1 MSNKPKNTENT
12 ADVGQWGSRFGYLMV
27 AAGASIG
34 LGNIWKFPYL
44 AYRGGGG
51 VFLVVYLF
59 VVFVLAKPMV
69 EMETA
74 IGRHSAADTVT
85 AFEKIH
91 PKWGFVGWM
100 GNLCTLMINMYYVVV
115 GGWVLRY
122 MCQFIF
128 VGDFGGDPAAFFK
141 DFTTNPVQSVL
152 WAVIL
157 LAFVAFMMLFGITN
171 LVEKMAKFIMPA
183 LFVLL
188 IICGGY
194 ACSISPEARQGLRYY
209 LLPDF
214 SKFTVKVFADAVTQ
228 VLFSVG
234 IGWSLFV
241 TLGANIPKQN
251 NLRSDAIFVSFADT
265 VAATL
270 GGFVI
275 IPSAFAAGIDVQA
288 GPALI
293 FEVMSGIFLNL
304 PFGRVIGSF
313 FFLALMFAV
322 ISSLF
327 SFFEINIRT
336 AEFKLK
342 LDRKKA
348 TLLLTVIIGIGNIL
362 VALGFGPL
370 DGLKLPWF
378 YFGSTASYGLY
389 DWLDCFSAYVLM
401 PLGCIVTCLFVACA
415 WKWKGYEAELTN
427 DGANGKIGKWD
438 KLCTCVLVP
447 LFMLIVIL
455 NVFGFIK

>member
-1 MSNKPKNTENT
+1 MNEQQNN
-12 ADVGQWGSRFGYLMV
+12 VGQWGSRFGYLMV

-34 LGNIWKFPYL
+34 LGNMWKFPYL

-51 VFLVVYLF
+51 VFLVVYIL
-59 VVFVLAKPMV
+59 VVLVLAKPMV

-85 AFEKIH
+85 AFEVIN
-91 PKWGFVGWM
+91 PKWGFVGWI
-100 GNLCTLMINMYYVVV
+100 GNLCTLLINFYYVVV

-122 MCQFIF
+122 AVQFIF
-128 VGDFGGDPAAFFK
+128 VGDFGENPSVFFQS
-141 DFTTNPVQSVL
+141 FTTDPVQPVL
-152 WAVIL
+152 WALLL
-157 LAFVAFMMLFGITN
+157 LAFISVMLVFGITN
-171 LVEKMAKFIMPA
+171 TVEKLSKFIMPA

-188 IICGGY
+188 IICGVY
-194 ACSISPEARQGLRYY
+194 ACTINEGAIEGLKYY

-241 TLGANIPKQN
+241 TLGANIPKKN
-251 NLRSDAIFVSFADT
+251 NLRSDALFVSFADT
-265 VAATL
+265 AAAVL

-275 IPSAFAAGIDVQA
+275 IPSAFGAGIDVQA

-293 FEVMSGIFLNL
+293 FEVMSGIFLKL
-304 PFGRVIGSF
+304 PGGRIIGSF
-313 FFLALMFAV
+313 FFVALTFAV

-336 AEFKLK
+336 AEIKWGLG
-342 LDRKKA
+342 RKKG
-348 TLLLTVIIGIGNIL
+348 TILLAVIIGIGNVL
-362 VALGFGPL
+362 VSLGFGPL
-370 DGLKLPWF
+370 SHWKLPWI

-389 DWLDCFSAYVLM
+389 DWFDCFSAYVLM
-401 PLGCIVTCLFVACA
+401 PIGCILVCLFVWRV
-415 WKWKGYEAELTN
+415 WKWKDYEKELTN
-427 DGANGKIGKWD
+427 DGENGKVRTWD
-438 KLCTCVLVP
+438 KFCTCVTVP
-447 LFMLIVIL
+447 LCMVIVIL

>member
-1 MSNKPKNTENT
+1 MNEQQNN
-12 ADVGQWGSRFGYLMV
+12 VGQWGSRFGYLMV

-34 LGNIWKFPYL
+34 LGNMWKFPYL

-51 VFLVVYLF
+51 VFLVVYIL
-59 VVFVLAKPMV
+59 VVLVLAKPMV

-85 AFEKIH
+85 AFEVIN
-91 PKWGFVGWM
+91 PKWGFVGWI
-100 GNLCTLMINMYYVVV
+100 GNLCTLLINFYYVVV

-122 MCQFIF
+122 AVQFIF
-128 VGDFGGDPAAFFK
+128 VGDFGENPSVFFQS
-141 DFTTNPVQSVL
+141 FTTDPVQPVL
-152 WAVIL
+152 WALLL
-157 LAFVAFMMLFGITN
+157 LAFISVMLVFGITN
-171 LVEKMAKFIMPA
+171 TVEKLSKFIMPA

-188 IICGGY
+188 IICGVY
-194 ACSISPEARQGLRYY
+194 ACTINEGAMEGLKYY

-241 TLGANIPKQN
+241 TLGANIPKKN
-251 NLRSDAIFVSFADT
+251 NLRSDALFVSFADT
-265 VAATL
+265 VAAML

-275 IPSAFAAGIDVQA
+275 IPSAFGAGIDVQA

-293 FEVMSGIFLNL
+293 FEVMSGIFLKL
-304 PFGRVIGSF
+304 PGGRIIGSF
-313 FFLALMFAV
+313 FFIALTFAV

-336 AEFKLK
+336 AEIKWGLG
-342 LDRKKA
+342 RKKG
-348 TLLLTVIIGIGNIL
+348 TILLAVIIGIGNVL
-362 VALGFGPL
+362 VSLGFGPL
-370 DGLKLPWF
+370 SNWKLPWI

-389 DWLDCFSAYVLM
+389 DWFDCFSAYVLM
-401 PLGCIVTCLFVACA
+401 PIGCILVCLFVWRV
-415 WKWKGYEAELTN
+415 WKWKDYEKELTN
-427 DGANGKIGKWD
+427 DGENGKVRTWD
-438 KLCTCVLVP
+438 KVCTCVSVP
-447 LFMLIVIL
+447 LCMVIVIL

>member
-1 MSNKPKNTENT
+1 MSNEKQSN
-12 ADVGQWGSRFGYLMV
+12 VGQWGSRFGYLMV

-34 LGNIWKFPYL
+34 LGNMWKFPYL

-51 VFLVVYLF
+51 VFLVVYIL
-59 VVFVLAKPMV
+59 VVLVLAKPMV

-85 AFEKIH
+85 AFEVIN
-91 PKWGFVGWM
+91 PKWGFVGWI
-100 GNLCTLMINMYYVVV
+100 GNLCTLLINFYYVVV

-122 MCQFIF
+122 AVQFIF
-128 VGDFGGDPAAFFK
+128 VGDFGENPSVFFQN
-141 DFTTNPVQSVL
+141 FTTDPVQPVL
-152 WAVIL
+152 WALLL
-157 LAFVAFMMLFGITN
+157 LAFISVMLVFGITN
-171 LVEKMAKFIMPA
+171 TVEKLSKFIMPA

-188 IICGGY
+188 IICGVY
-194 ACSISPEARQGLRYY
+194 ACTINEGAIEGLKYY

-241 TLGANIPKQN
+241 TLGANIPKKN
-251 NLRSDAIFVSFADT
+251 NLRSDALFVSFADT
-265 VAATL
+265 AAAVL

-275 IPSAFAAGIDVQA
+275 IPSAFGAGIDVQA

-293 FEVMSGIFLNL
+293 FEVMSGIFLKL
-304 PFGRVIGSF
+304 PGGRIIGSF
-313 FFLALMFAV
+313 FFIALTFAV

-336 AEFKLK
+336 AEIKWGLG
-342 LDRKKA
+342 RKKG
-348 TLLLTVIIGIGNIL
+348 TILLAVIIGIGNVL
-362 VALGFGPL
+362 VSLGFGPL
-370 DGLKLPWF
+370 SHWKLPWI

-389 DWLDCFSAYVLM
+389 DWFDCFSAYVLM
-401 PLGCIVTCLFVACA
+401 PIGCILVCLFVWRV
-415 WKWKGYEAELTN
+415 WKWKDYEKELTN
-427 DGANGKIGKWD
+427 DGENGKVRTWD
-438 KLCTCVLVP
+438 KFCTCVTVP
-447 LFMLIVIL
+447 LCMVIVIL

>member
-1 MSNKPKNTENT
+1 MSNEKQSN
-12 ADVGQWGSRFGYLMV
+12 VGQWGSRFGYLMV

-34 LGNIWKFPYL
+34 LGNMWKFPYL

-51 VFLVVYLF
+51 VFLVVYIL
-59 VVFVLAKPMV
+59 VVLVLAKPMV

-85 AFEKIH
+85 AFEVIN
-91 PKWGFVGWM
+91 PKWGFVGWI
-100 GNLCTLMINMYYVVV
+100 GNLCTLLINFYYVVV

-122 MCQFIF
+122 AVQFIF
-128 VGDFGGDPAAFFK
+128 VGDFGENPSVFFQN
-141 DFTTNPVQSVL
+141 FTTDPVQPVL
-152 WAVIL
+152 WALLL
-157 LAFVAFMMLFGITN
+157 LAFISVMLVFGITN
-171 LVEKMAKFIMPA
+171 TVEKLSKFIMPA

-188 IICGGY
+188 IICGVY
-194 ACSISPEARQGLRYY
+194 ACTINEGAMEGLKYY

-241 TLGANIPKQN
+241 TLGANIPKKN
-251 NLRSDAIFVSFADT
+251 NLRSDALFVSFADT
-265 VAATL
+265 VAAIL

-275 IPSAFAAGIDVQA
+275 IPSAFGAGIDVQA

-293 FEVMSGIFLNL
+293 FEVMSGIFLKL
-304 PFGRVIGSF
+304 PGGRIIGSF
-313 FFLALMFAV
+313 FFVALTFAV

-336 AEFKLK
+336 AEIKWGLG
-342 LDRKKA
+342 RKKG
-348 TLLLTVIIGIGNIL
+348 TILLAVIIGIGNVL
-362 VALGFGPL
+362 VSLGFGPL
-370 DGLKLPWF
+370 SHWKLPWI

-389 DWLDCFSAYVLM
+389 DWFDCFSAYVLM
-401 PLGCIVTCLFVACA
+401 PIGCILVCLFVWRV
-415 WKWKGYEAELTN
+415 WKWKDYEKELTN
-427 DGANGKIGKWD
+427 DGENGKVRPWD
-438 KLCTCVLVP
+438 KFCTCVTVP
-447 LFMLIVIL
+447 LCMVIVIL

>member
-1 MSNKPKNTENT
+1 MSNKPKTVETNE
-12 ADVGQWGSRFGYLMV
+12 VGQWGSRFGYLMV

-34 LGNIWKFPYL
+34 LGNMWKFPYL

-51 VFLVVYLF
+51 VFLVVYLL
-59 VVFVLAKPMV
+59 VVFILAKPMV

-74 IGRHSAADTVT
+74 IGRHGAADTVT
-85 AFEKIH
+85 VFEKIN
-91 PKWGFVGWM
+91 PKWGFVGWI

-122 MCQFIF
+122 MFQFIF
-128 VGDFGGDPAAFFK
+128 VGDFGGDPAVFFQNFIS
-141 DFTTNPVQSVL
+141 DPAQSIL

-157 LAFVAFMMLFGITN
+157 LAFVSFMMLFGITN
-171 LVEKMAKFIMPA
+171 LVEKLSKFIMPA

-188 IICGGY
+188 IICGVY
-194 ACSISPEARQGLRYY
+194 ACCINESALLGLKYY

-214 SKFTVKVFADAVTQ
+214 SKFNVKVFADAVTQ

-241 TLGANIPKQN
+241 TLGANLPRGN
-251 NLRSDAIFVSFADT
+251 NLRSDALFVSFADT
-265 VAATL
+265 AAATL

-275 IPSAFAAGIDVQA
+275 SPSAFAAGIDVQA

-293 FEVMSGIFLNL
+293 FEVMSGIFLDL

-313 FFLALMFAV
+313 FFVALIFAV

-336 AEFKLK
+336 AEIKLN
-342 LDRKKA
+342 LGRKKA
-348 TLLLTVIIGIGNIL
+348 TLLLTGIIGVGNIL
-362 VALGFGPL
+362 VALGFGPMSNF
-370 DGLKLPWF
+370 KLPWV
-378 YFGSTASYGLY
+378 YFGSTVSYGLY

-401 PLGCIVTCLFVACA
+401 PLGCILVCWFTSRV
-415 WKWKGYEAELTN
+415 WKWKDYEAELTN
-427 DGANGKIGKWD
+427 DGKFGKVSKWD
-438 KLCTCVLVP
+438 KFCICVMVP
-447 LFMLIVIL
+447 LFMVIVIL

>member
-1 MSNKPKNTENT
+1 MSNKPKNVETT
-12 ADVGQWGSRFGYLMV
+12 TDVGQWGSRFGYLMV

-34 LGNIWKFPYL
+34 LGNMWKFPYL

-51 VFLVVYLF
+51 VFLVVYLL
-59 VVFVLAKPMV
+59 VVFILAKPMV

-74 IGRHSAADTVT
+74 IGRHGAADTVT
-85 AFEKIH
+85 VFEKIN

-128 VGDFGGDPAAFFK
+128 VGDFGGDPAVFFK
-141 DFTTNPVQSVL
+141 SFISDPVQSVL
-152 WAVIL
+152 WAMIL

-188 IICGGY
+188 IICGVY
-194 ACSISPEARQGLRYY
+194 ACCINETALLGLKYY

-214 SKFTVKVFADAVTQ
+214 SKFNVKVFADAVTQ

-241 TLGANIPKQN
+241 TLGANLPKQN
-251 NLRSDAIFVSFADT
+251 NLRSDALFVSFADT
-265 VAATL
+265 AAATL

-293 FEVMSGIFLNL
+293 FEVMSGIFLDL

-313 FFLALMFAV
+313 FFVALMFAV

-336 AEFKLK
+336 AEIKLS
-342 LDRKKA
+342 LGRKKA
-348 TLLLTVIIGIGNIL
+348 TVLLTGIIGIGNIL
-362 VALGFGPL
+362 VALGFGPMSNF
-370 DGLKLPWF
+370 KLPWL

-401 PLGCIVTCLFVACA
+401 PLGCILVCWFTSRV
-415 WKWKGYEAELTN
+415 WKWKAYEAELTN
-427 DGANGKIGKWD
+427 NGKYGKVSKWD
-438 KLCTCVLVP
+438 KCCICVMIP
-447 LFMLIVIL
+447 LFMVIVIL

>member
-1 MSNKPKNTENT
+1 MSKEPKTLNSN
-12 ADVGQWGSRFGYLMV
+12 ADVGQWSSRFGYLMV

-34 LGNIWKFPYL
+34 LGNMWKFPYL

-51 VFLVVYLF
+51 VFLVVYLLL
-59 VVFVLAKPMV
+59 VFVLARPMV

-74 IGRHSAADTVT
+74 IGRHGAADTVT
-85 AFEKIH
+85 VFEKIN
-91 PKWGFVGWM
+91 PKWGVVGWM

-128 VGDFGGDPAAFFK
+128 VGDFGGDPAAFFQSYVS
-141 DFTTNPVQSVL
+141 NPVQSVL
-152 WAVIL
+152 WAMIL
-157 LAFVAFMMLFGITN
+157 LAFVSFMMVFGITN
-171 LVEKMAKFIMPA
+171 AVEKLSKFIMPA

-188 IICGGY
+188 IICGVY
-194 ACSISPEARQGLRYY
+194 ACSINDGAILGLKYY

-214 SKFTVKVFADAVTQ
+214 SKFNVKVFADAVTQ

-241 TLGANIPKQN
+241 TLGANLPKKN

-265 VAATL
+265 AAAAL

-293 FEVMSGIFLNL
+293 FEVMSGIFLDL

-313 FFLALMFAV
+313 FFVALLFAV

-336 AEFKLK
+336 AEIKLG
-342 LDRKKA
+342 LGRKKA
-348 TLLLTVIIGIGNIL
+348 TLLLTGIIGAGNIL
-362 VALGFGPL
+362 VALGFGPMS
-370 DGLKLPWF
+370 GFKLPWL
-378 YFGSTASYGLY
+378 YYGSTASYGLY

-401 PLGCIVTCLFVACA
+401 PLGCIVVCLFVACV

-427 DGANGKIGKWD
+427 DGENGRVTWWD
-438 KLCTCVLVP
+438 KLCICVMVP
-447 LFMLIVIL
+447 LFMVIVIL

>member
-1 MSNKPKNTENT
+1 MSNKQATNE
-12 ADVGQWGSRFGYLMV
+12 VGQWGSRFGYLMV

-34 LGNIWKFPYL
+34 LGNMWKFPYL

-74 IGRHSAADTVT
+74 IGRHGAADTVT
-85 AFEKIH
+85 VFEKIN

-122 MCQFIF
+122 MCQFIL
-128 VGDFGGDPAAFFK
+128 VGDFGGDPATFFK
-141 DFTTNPVQSVL
+141 NFTSNPVQSVL
-152 WAVIL
+152 WAMIL

-171 LVEKMAKFIMPA
+171 LVEKLSKFIMPA

-188 IICGGY
+188 IICGVY
-194 ACSISPEARQGLRYY
+194 ACCINEAALLGLKYY

-214 SKFTVKVFADAVTQ
+214 SKFNVKVFADAVTQ

-241 TLGANIPKQN
+241 TLGANLPKQN
-251 NLRSDAIFVSFADT
+251 NLRSDALFVSFADT
-265 VAATL
+265 AAATL

-313 FFLALMFAV
+313 FFVALMFAV

-336 AEFKLK
+336 AEIKLG
-342 LDRKKA
+342 LGRKKA
-348 TLLLTVIIGIGNIL
+348 TMLLTGIIGVGNIL

-370 DGLKLPWF
+370 SNFKLPWL

-401 PLGCIVTCLFVACA
+401 PLGCILVCWFTSRV
-415 WKWKGYEAELTN
+415 WKWKDYEAELTN
-427 DGANGKIGKWD
+427 GGKFGKVSKWD
-438 KLCTCVLVP
+438 KFCICVMVP
-447 LFMLIVIL
+447 LFMVIVIL